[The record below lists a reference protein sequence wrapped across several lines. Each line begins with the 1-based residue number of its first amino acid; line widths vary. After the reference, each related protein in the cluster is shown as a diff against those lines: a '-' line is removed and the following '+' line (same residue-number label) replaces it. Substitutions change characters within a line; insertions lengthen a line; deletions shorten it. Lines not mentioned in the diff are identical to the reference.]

1 MQLFCDPRQLQLI
14 FEEKTKGIVFN
25 LNAFHGKLIACISN
39 RIVLYTL
46 MESVDG
52 SALLMKNCIHRGQMH
67 ALQVQ
72 TCGEIILVSDS
83 ERSIYLLKYKNDKGF
98 EEIAYDDSENRM
110 TSTIQTLD
118 VDLYLGEYTNFNL
131 FTLRENNEEGVELDV
146 EGEYHVGEFFNRF
159 RHGSL
164 AMNVLSTKI

>member
-1 MQLFCDPRQLQLI
+1 
-14 FEEKTKGIVFN
+14 
-25 LNAFHGKLIACISN
+25 
-39 RIVLYTL
+39 
-46 MESVDG
+46 
-52 SALLMKNCIHRGQMH
+52 MH

-72 TCGEIILVSDS
+72 TCGEIILISDS

-98 EEIAYDDSENRM
+98 EEIAYDDSEKWM
-110 TSTIQTLD
+110 TSVIETMD

-164 AMNVLSTKI
+164 AVNVLSTKS